1 LTLSL
6 NNSSSQFEFAAYL
19 FNYTAA
25 NGLQSTG
32 AVLLEIDTRVG
43 VGTGVSYTQTSST
56 MPQGSFALDL
66 AGVQLAGGGP
76 QDMEGQ
82 FSTEGSGAVSGTV
95 DINTNGSIVAGE
107 SLTAGSSIAP
117 VGLNGRGNPLTLAG
131 KVETNKLSYF
141 VIDGNTA
148 LLVEMDG
155 NQVLTG
161 TMALQF

>member
-1 LTLSL
+1 
-6 NNSSSQFEFAAYL
+6 
-19 FNYTAA
+19 
-25 NGLQSTG
+25 
-32 AVLLEIDTRVG
+32 
-43 VGTGVSYTQTSST
+43 
-56 MPQGSFALDL
+56 
-66 AGVQLAGGGP
+66 
-76 QDMEGQ
+76 
-82 FSTEGSGAVSGTV
+82 V
-95 DINTNGSIVAGE
+95 DINTNGSLVAGE
-107 SLTAGSSIAP
+107 SLTAGSSIAT